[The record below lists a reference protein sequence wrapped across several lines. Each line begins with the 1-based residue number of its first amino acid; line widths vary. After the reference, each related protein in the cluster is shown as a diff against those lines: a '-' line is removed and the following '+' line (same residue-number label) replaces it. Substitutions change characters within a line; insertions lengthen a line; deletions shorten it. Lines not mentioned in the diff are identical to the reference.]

1 VTSRAT
7 AVAAAVLRAPVAAYT
22 WRATGYT
29 LLGVILAGP
38 AFVLALLGL
47 VSSVVC
53 LVLVGLP
60 VLVVVLLAARGMIG
74 YFRWPARVLLGW
86 DWPPPPRI
94 RGRGLL
100 RRARAVL
107 GDGPA
112 WQALVYCLVKLPLV
126 ASASYLTALALIG
139 GLYCLTCPVWA
150 AIAPTGFGPIAVGS
164 WGASWNVAVAGAVF
178 LLLFPWLP
186 RGFVALDRV
195 LSTALLAPSPARQRV
210 ATLESQRAAL
220 TADAASTLR
229 RVERDLHDGTQ
240 ARLVSLGMTLSR
252 IEQRLARLSEGAVNL
267 PAVTAELNTLIGSAR
282 GNVTDALTELRDIVR
297 RVHPPALDDGLAVA
311 LSTLVTQSGMLVD
324 VSIQLRTRPD
334 DVVATT
340 LYFTAAELLTNAARH
355 AGTARVRLQ
364 LTEDD
369 EWIRLVVTDDGRG
382 GAAPGHTGSGLAG
395 LSRRARALDGRL
407 DIVSPTGGPTTIT
420 MILPKAG

>member
-1 VTSRAT
+1 MSQAT
-7 AVAAAVLRAPVAAYT
+7 AVAAAALRALVAAHT

-29 LLGVILAGP
+29 LLGVVLAGP

-47 VSSVVC
+47 VSGVLC

-60 VLVVVLLAARGMIG
+60 VLVAVLRVARGMIS
-74 YFRWPARVLLGW
+74 YFRWPARSLLGW
-86 DWPPPPRI
+86 DWQAPPPI
-94 RGRGLL
+94 CGLGRLS
-100 RRARAVL
+100 RARAVL

-112 WQALVYCLVKLPLV
+112 WQALVYSLVKLPLT
-126 ASASYLTALALIG
+126 ALAAYLTALALGG
-139 GLYCLTCPVWA
+139 GLYCVTCPIWVA
-150 AIAPTGFGPIAVGS
+150 VEPRGFGPIEVANWGES
-164 WGASWNVAVAGAVF
+164 WYVAATGAGL

-195 LSTALLAPSPARQRV
+195 LTTALLAPSPARQRV
-210 ATLESQRAAL
+210 AALESQRAVL

-252 IEQRLARLSEGAVNL
+252 IEHRVARLSDGTADL
-267 PAVTAELNTLIGSAR
+267 PTVTDELDALIGSAR
-282 GNVTDALTELRDIVR
+282 GSVTDALSELRDIVR
-297 RVHPPALDDGLAVA
+297 LVHPPALDDGLAVA
-311 LSTLVTQSGMLVD
+311 LTTLATRSGMLVD
-324 VSIQLRTRPD
+324 VSIEQRVRPAD
-334 DVVATT
+334 AAATT
-340 LYFTAAELLTNAARH
+340 LYFTAGELLANAARH
-355 AGTARVRLQ
+355 AGAARVGLH

-369 EWIRLVVTDDGRG
+369 DWIRLTVTDDGRG
-382 GAAPGHTGSGLAG
+382 GAAPNHTGSGLAG